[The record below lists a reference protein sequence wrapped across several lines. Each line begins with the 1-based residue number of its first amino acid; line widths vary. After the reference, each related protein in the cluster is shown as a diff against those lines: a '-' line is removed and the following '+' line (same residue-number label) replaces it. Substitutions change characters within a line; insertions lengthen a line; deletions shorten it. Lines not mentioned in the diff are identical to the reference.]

1 SVGAVRVAGKILKEP
16 AFPVEVP
23 GEYALVAEGGAFSGY
38 LDGRPYQGPRYLEAG
53 MHEIAAPAGSYALLW
68 SRAAERGLTPFAV
81 PQKRWRKLSPRRHVG
96 TFQKGAAC
104 AKHR

>member
-23 GEYALVAEGGAFSGY
+23 GEYALVAEGGAFAGY

-53 MHEIAAPAGSYALLW
+53 VHEIAAPAGSYALWW

-81 PQKRWRKLSPRRHVG
+81 AQTHWRSRSPRPH
-96 TFQKGAAC
+96 GATST
-104 AKHR
+104 